1 MCCAG
6 AVVVEV
12 VLSESSCVEVCRQG
26 DEVVAEQ
33 VAQDEVDLRSAGGQV
48 LRLVLEVWNRKEGGR
63 SLARHQCV
71 TKLSD
76 CVHRRWTRVHPVI
89 NADGEDDTFDLR
101 RHRRPL
107 DEVPGVSE
115 RRARVARYAPVRW
128 REACEILAVR
138 VSDQNDVFV
147 VADLRKRP

>member
-33 VAQDEVDLRSAGGQV
+33 VAQSQVDLRRAGCQV
-48 LRLVLEVWNRKEGGR
+48 LRLVLKVWNRQEGGR
-63 SLARHQCV
+63 SLARHQSV

-76 CVHRRWTRVHPVI
+76 CVHRRWTRVRTVI
-89 NADGEDDTFDLR
+89 DPDGEDDAFDLR
-101 RHRRPL
+101 RYGRPL
-107 DEVPGVSE
+107 DEVPGVSK
-115 RRARVARYAPVRW
+115 RRARVTRYAPVGW
-128 REACEILAVR
+128 REACEILAIR
-138 VSDQNDVFV
+138 VCDQNDVFV
-147 VADLRKRP
+147 VPNFRKRP